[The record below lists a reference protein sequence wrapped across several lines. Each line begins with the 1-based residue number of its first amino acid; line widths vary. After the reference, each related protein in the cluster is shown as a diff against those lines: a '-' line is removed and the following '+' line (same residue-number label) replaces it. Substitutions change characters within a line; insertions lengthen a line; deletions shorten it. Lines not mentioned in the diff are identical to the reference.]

1 MVWALKTPLHRR
13 GVILRRSR
21 KWCPI
26 GVDMGSD
33 SLRLAQLERG
43 EEGATLIAADV
54 RYRPEALEGG
64 SAGWQRWAMETISEL
79 TADSKYRGRE
89 VVAVLPAS
97 EIFVEHIKLPQAE
110 WDRLRRSNP
119 ETISKIKQ
127 ELPFDCDDMVIRPVP
142 AEQDN
147 VVVIATRRQII
158 DRHLAIYEKA
168 ELQIK
173 SIAIWPAA
181 LANTYAGF
189 FGRRESD
196 AESIV
201 MLICIE
207 DNSANV
213 VICRHKNLLFARS
226 VAIGANQL
234 GTEEAMA
241 RLILELAACRQ
252 HFSTMHG
259 DGEIERLIFLLGPLQ
274 SREICLAI
282 AKQLEMPAQIG
293 DPLGAVKILDAGGAG
308 IDRRQ
313 LQTNWSV
320 AFGLSLS

>member
-1 MVWALKTPLHRR
+1 MVWTLKTPLHC
-13 GVILRRSR
+13 GGAVLRRAG

-26 GVDMGSD
+26 GVDMGDD
-33 SLRLAQLERG
+33 SLKLAQLETG
-43 EEGATLIAADV
+43 QEGTTLIAADIEH
-54 RYRPEALEGG
+54 RPEDIKAG
-64 SAGWQRWAMETISEL
+64 SAGWQRWAMETIREL
-79 TADSKYRGRE
+79 TAGDKYHGRE
-89 VVAVLPAS
+89 VVAALPAS
-97 EIFVEHIKLPQAE
+97 EIFVEHIKLPQA
-110 WDRLRRSNP
+110 DLDSLSRANP
-119 ETISKIKQ
+119 ETISRIKQ
-127 ELPFDCDDMVIRPVP
+127 ELPFDCDDMIIRPVP

-173 SIAIWPAA
+173 SIAIWPVA
-181 LANTYAGF
+181 LANTYARF

-207 DNSANV
+207 ANSTNV
-213 VICRHKNLLFARS
+213 VICRHKNLLFARL

-234 GTEEAMA
+234 GTEEVVT
-241 RLILELAACRQ
+241 RLVLELAACKQ
-252 HFSTMHG
+252 HFSTMHRN
-259 DGEIERLIFLLGPLQ
+259 GEIERLFFLLGPSE
-274 SREICLAI
+274 SRQICLAI

-293 DPLGAVKILDAGGAG
+293 DCLAAVKIADAGGAG

-313 LQTNWSV
+313 SQTNWST